1 MENEELEGK
10 TLAVYTYV
18 VKEGRPVGTRDV
30 ARGANLSSPSVA
42 QRHLQK
48 LEALGLLEKNEYGD
62 YIMKGKAA
70 INGHLWIGR
79 SIVPR
84 FMVYGFFFLGAL
96 IAQVAAILYTESL
109 GLVVATNILYLTM
122 ILITVIALV
131 MFFAEGFALS
141 RRQKNRVKLRKENG
155 D

>member
-48 LEALGLLEKNEYGD
+48 LEALGLLEKNEYSD
-62 YIMKGKAA
+62 YILKEKAS

-79 SIVPR
+79 NIVPR

-109 GLVVATNILYLTM
+109 GLVVATSILYLTM

-131 MFFAEGFALS
+131 MFFTEGFALS
-141 RRQKNRVKLRKENG
+141 RRQKNRAKIRKENG

>member
-1 MENEELEGK
+1 MENEELKGK

-18 VKEGRPVGTRDV
+18 VKEGKPVGTRDV

-48 LEALGLLEKNEYGD
+48 LEALGLLEKNEYSD
-62 YIMKGKAA
+62 YTLKEKAS

-79 SIVPR
+79 NIVPR

-109 GLVVATNILYLTM
+109 GLVVATSILYLTM

-131 MFFAEGFALS
+131 MFFAEGMVLS
-141 RRQKNRVKLRKENG
+141 RRQKNRSKPRKEEG

>member
-18 VKEGRPVGTRDV
+18 AKEGKPVGTREV
-30 ARGANLSSPSVA
+30 TRGVNLSSPSVA

-48 LEALGLLEKNEYGD
+48 LETLGLLEKTEYGD
-62 YIMKGKAA
+62 YALKEKAA

-79 SIVPR
+79 NIVPR

-96 IAQVAAILYTESL
+96 FAEIAAILYTQSVDLIVE
-109 GLVVATNILYLTM
+109 TNFLYTTM
-122 ILITVIALV
+122 ILLTSAALV
-131 MFFAEGFALS
+131 MFFAEGIVLS
-141 RRQKNRVKLRKENG
+141 RRQKNKSKPRKEEG

>member
-30 ARGANLSSPSVA
+30 ARGASLSSPSVA

-48 LEALGLLEKNEYGD
+48 LEALSLLEKNEYGD
-62 YIMKGKAA
+62 YILKGKAS

-79 SIVPR
+79 NIVPR

-109 GLVVATNILYLTM
+109 GLVVATSILYLTM

-131 MFFAEGFALS
+131 MFFAEGVALS
-141 RRQKNRVKLRKENG
+141 RRQKNRAKI
-155 D
+155 

>member
-18 VKEGRPVGTRDV
+18 VKEGKPVGTRDV

-96 IAQVAAILYTESL
+96 IAQVAAILYTQSL

-122 ILITVIALV
+122 LLLTVIALV

-141 RRQKNRVKLRKENG
+141 RRQKNRAKM
-155 D
+155 